1 MRITLRL
8 NLSVWFLDLG
18 MEVAEDQ
25 TLALAMSS
33 VSIVLC
39 VLMFNVLYTVFEVE
53 SS

>member
-1 MRITLRL
+1 VRITLRL
-8 NLSVWFLDLG
+8 NLSVWFLDLD